1 MIVRSTSYMI
11 FEIFIMSVCGVFTGL
26 VFFLAPAGS
35 PQTISSAS
43 CSERHQAR
51 ATQIAMLETPSCGP
65 KSWRHHVPPE
75 PWFDWVPRTPP
86 GEPPR
91 DQIRI
96 KNINDERTYSKAV
109 IDQAKVMLATYKDK
123 KNARFEVTDTT
134 VTKLPS
140 SSSSSSSSNKTP
152 RDKITPLPLPLPP
165 PLPLPLPLPLSLP
178 LPRRDWK
185 ITDLS
190 DGQQQV
196 QCKGEAK
203 GHGKR
208 KGEANGNGKRQRV
221 VLDRISEYD
230 PRP

>member
-1 MIVRSTSYMI
+1 
-11 FEIFIMSVCGVFTGL
+11 
-26 VFFLAPAGS
+26 
-35 PQTISSAS
+35 
-43 CSERHQAR
+43 
-51 ATQIAMLETPSCGP
+51 MLETPSCGP

-109 IDQAKVMLATYKDK
+109 IDQAKVMPATYKDK

-140 SSSSSSSSNKTP
+140 SSSSSSNSSSSNKTP
-152 RDKITPLPLPLPP
+152 RDKIT
-165 PLPLPLPLPLSLP
+165 
-178 LPRRDWK
+178 RRDWK

-221 VLDRISEYD
+221 VLDSINEYD